1 MSELAKQAQQ
11 TGDNVTELVV
21 PLPLPNTSHFKLTH
35 GNGTI
40 LEFNFCMYHYFLK
53 KNTCN
58 SQKLF

>member
-1 MSELAKQAQQ
+1 MQRTRQGIMSELAKQAQQ

-40 LEFNFCMYHYFLK
+40 LEFNFCMYHIHITF
-53 KNTCN
+53 
-58 SQKLF
+58 